1 MLRPRHRA
9 RRRSAAARRRAA
21 RRQRVQLA
29 RGAVAAYRADARAE
43 DGVEVL
49 PSPQRIANRVHS
61 KHASTRAKLLTR
73 RRSRRAVNAMERTRV
88 WSLQV
93 AAFAVIAALLAW
105 FARPA
110 PPSVPF
116 ADAEAL
122 FAAAP
127 PLEESAPLRSRCVPA
142 ARSLTAVA
150 ARRPALWRNSAV
162 RGWAA
167 LGNWSAASLADRIP
181 RRSRWAL
188 CSGWARSQPRREFV
202 LSTPR
207 RGSAPLL
214 RTVPAWEAL
223 SAEPAT
229 NLTLAQLL
237 GAAPAGGGAHYG
249 SGTLSEAD
257 HATGVFESAA
267 GSAHWRSEEL
277 MRDLQPLAPL
287 LLADVPAATPA
298 ERAAAAAAGSAPP
311 RNRTT
316 LRLWLGG
323 GGVLA
328 RTHYDKGHNLFVQL
342 VGRKRVLLWP
352 PSELP
357 ALHLYPANHEAFR
370 QSQVPLVREAAAAGG
385 DAAAAPPAAAALA
398 ARFPLWERR
407 ARGDGAAGGAGT
419 GRSAVHPAVLGAR
432 RPLGRRL
439 RLARRLLRLVGAG
452 AVGALRLGRRAV
464 WRAPGRRVR
473 PRPRR
478 RRAHPRLRRRVR
490 PAAAAAA
497 ARLRRRAARLAI
509 RAARRRRRR
518 GRGRGGGAGR
528 DACSA
533 GRFERQAAPQ
543 GGGGAQERGALDGVG
558 GGGSA
563 ARARRG
569 GGRPHALAPPSR
581 ASWRATTPRSSR
593 GGRAARRAP
602 RRCSAS
608 SPATARPSSRE
619 GELER
624 YSTPY
629 GARGSD

>member
-1 MLRPRHRA
+1 
-9 RRRSAAARRRAA
+9 
-21 RRQRVQLA
+21 
-29 RGAVAAYRADARAE
+29 
-43 DGVEVL
+43 
-49 PSPQRIANRVHS
+49 
-61 KHASTRAKLLTR
+61 
-73 RRSRRAVNAMERTRV
+73 MERTRV

-110 PPSVPF
+110 PPAVPF
-116 ADAEAL
+116 ADADSI

-127 PLEESAPLRSRCVPA
+127 PLEESAPLRSA
-142 ARSLTAVA
+142 SQLRSAVA

-181 RRSRWAL
+181 WVLS
-188 CSGWARSQPRREFV
+188 RSQPRREFV

-267 GSAHWRSEEL
+267 GSTHWRSEEL
-277 MRDLQPLAPL
+277 MRDLQPLSPL

-298 ERAAAAAAGSAPP
+298 ERAAAAAAGSALP

-370 QSQVPLVREAAAAGG
+370 QSQVPLVREAAAATAG
-385 DAAAAPPAAAALA
+385 DAAAPPAAAALA
-398 ARFPLWERR
+398 ARFPLWDAERAAT
-407 ARGDGAAGGAGT
+407 ARLAELGPGDLLYIPPYWAHAVLSVDASVSLAAFSDSWEQARWARSGWVAAPFGALQDDACGRVRGAAALILAFAAACG
-419 GRSAVHPAVLGAR
+419 
-432 RPLGRRL
+432 PLLPQPPR
-439 RLARRLLRLVGAG
+439 AF
-452 AVGALRLGRRAV
+452 VGALLASRY
-464 WRAPGRRVR
+464 APLDGGGGE
-473 PRPRR
+473 
-478 RRAHPRLRRRVR
+478 AE
-490 PAAAAAA
+490 AAAAAPA
-497 ARLRRRAARLAI
+497 ACLLSRPLRNDKPRLRA
-509 RAARRRRRR
+509 
-518 GRGRGGGAGR
+518 
-528 DACSA
+528 
-533 GRFERQAAPQ
+533 E
-543 GGGGAQERGALDGVG
+543 GALK
-558 GGGSA
+558 SA
-563 ARARRG
+563 VLSTASAVAALLREPDEAA
-569 GGRPHALAPPSR
+569 GGRTFGAAVARELAGDYAEELAGW
-581 ASWRATTPRSSR
+581 AS
-593 GGRAARRAP
+593 GAAG
-602 RRCSAS
+602 AS
-608 SPATARPSSRE
+608 KLLRLLAGH
-619 GELER
+619 GEAELAVGHMLER

-629 GARGSD
+629 GA

>member
-1 MLRPRHRA
+1 MLRPRHRRDA
-9 RRRSAAARRRAA
+9 RRPAAARRRTA

-29 RGAVAAYRADARAE
+29 RGAVATDRADARAE
-43 DGVEVL
+43 DGVEAAVAAA
-49 PSPQRIANRVHS
+49 PHREVVVHS
-61 KHASTRAKLLTR
+61 KQQRSGAKVASRP
-73 RRSRRAVNAMERTRV
+73 AVNAMERLSHV
-88 WSLQV
+88 SLLQV

-127 PLEESAPLRSRCVPA
+127 PL
-142 ARSLTAVA
+142 
-150 ARRPALWRNSAV
+150 RRPRALRAPSCAQRWRRGGRRCGAIRRCAAGRRSATE
-162 RGWAA
+162 RGE
-167 LGNWSAASLADRIP
+167 P
-181 RRSRWAL
+181 RRPHPWVLSRP
-188 CSGWARSQPRREFV
+188 QPRREFV

-298 ERAAAAAAGSAPP
+298 ERTAAAAAGSAPP

-385 DAAAAPPAAAALA
+385 DAARAAGGRRARRALPAVGPSARRRRGWRSWDRAICCTSRRTGRTPSSRSTPPSRSPPSPTRGSRRGGRAPAGSPRRLARSRTTRAAASAAPPRSSSPSPPRAA
-398 ARFPLWERR
+398 
-407 ARGDGAAGGAGT
+407 
-419 GRSAVHPAVLGAR
+419 
-432 RPLGRRL
+432 
-439 RLARRLLRLVGAG
+439 
-452 AVGALRLGRRAV
+452 
-464 WRAPGRRVR
+464 
-473 PRPRR
+473 
-478 RRAHPRLRRRVR
+478 
-490 PAAAAAA
+490 AAAAAA

-528 DACSA
+528 VPAQPAAS
-533 GRFERQAAPQ
+533 ERQAAPQ

-558 GGGSA
+558 GGGAA
-563 ARARRG
+563 ARARRAA
-569 GGRPHALAPPSR
+569 GGRTFGAAVARELAGDYAEELAGW
-581 ASWRATTPRSSR
+581 ASGAAGAATLLRLLA
-593 GGRAARRAP
+593 GH
-602 RRCSAS
+602 
-608 SPATARPSSRE
+608 
-619 GELER
+619 GEAELAVGHLLER
-624 YSTPY
+624 
-629 GARGSD
+629 